1 MQTVKDWFRAFL
13 QARGMEMANGQMLFQ
28 YRASHAEYQE
38 LQDLLSARIT
48 ALNGVAWR
56 FESRAES
63 ALFVLYAS
71 EWWRRHYAGGAWR
84 WTSIFQS
91 LTLEPYRV
99 DTLERSAAVE
109 QGLRAWGHRPSQDGK
124 KYLGAI
130 VAQGGLP
137 LKMVANGDGVVS
149 RLLLSATRKA
159 QLLGWGE
166 QHLADYF
173 QSHADDMVQ
182 HLRATEIYRL
192 LAQMVT
198 TALTLRSE
206 YKLAG
211 SSNPVITLEQAAPKW
226 RERFPIAVDDE
237 SVEPLLVGLV
247 REASRQIKLLT
258 VYPASVTRTLVKL
271 PEADSYALSMEIQV
285 PNSISV
291 EALASAMELLPSK
304 VPQSFVLEM
313 AGDKRTPLGQGRQLL
328 GAQSNSVLLTGKPQ
342 RFLGSE
348 ACKEVLL
355 SLRSVGAD
363 IVAPTSVP
371 GGEALD
377 ESQPWCFVSVNGT
390 LTLVGVGSCKVASDQ
405 AYVLT
410 PDRFTVTPREGASL
424 TVVGLVED
432 LSAPRWVYVVQGAVD
447 ILADDENY
455 SVKTNVQSGSAEE
468 LVWKGTRLGHRASPF
483 PVFQGVPRLYRVD
496 FEGQPHAVPEKD
508 IEWVQAVSKGSA
520 VVNLRSHRGPVDAWL
535 LAEGKRLRRFRMVL
549 VGTDARVGF
558 KSGSNECEGTIEFHG
573 WGIAAAHALAEFS
586 PESTRSGTSTNL
598 WLCAQGQPPASV
610 SVSVD
615 WSPGLPVLRID
626 LPYPSTGG
634 RFSRSN
640 GSVLPNGAALPI
652 RRTQDLHIR
661 VFDRNPNAPKSYRLE
676 MQLQGDSQSN
686 RLRRAEI
693 AVPVDANGVGDIR
706 FFEIES
712 LLSGLFCQSDHLDA
726 CLVVTLFAGSAA
738 IRFMKLTRY
747 DLELELERELQSFAI
762 PAPQLVNVHAGQLRG
777 MELRAIPLLEQTQI
791 PIELEQMRS
800 DEEPVGRWS
809 LIHLPPG
816 HSPWLIFP
824 SKKSSLQTRPMLWS
838 ASTLD
843 RLGSLQERGENLC
856 PLATAMSVSN
866 SEDRSRDLIK
876 VVKAMTEDHDHLSW
890 KLVVHHFQ
898 HLRHLPLNTLDYWR
912 VVGRSQ
918 DACLAAIFK
927 FPEDVYELMQRMRD
941 ELGVVWEF
949 TSRASLQNAYEALSK
964 SLLTQLGSQIDAN
977 LISQLLNDLF
987 TKIGVASESLAIQVD
1002 RILFEKTGVR
1012 TTRFE
1017 RLIADSQRTPIALL
1031 QRLWLGEDSLLQRI
1045 LLRNHAEQR
1054 IWPYFRLWEQLLL
1067 AIQSQGHPSTVK
1079 FLLSF
1084 GTQLLW
1090 MPTQTTGKPEINLR
1104 LDVANVPILMG
1115 YLIQICDAN
1124 EWLQSHDHLAA
1135 LRRIRM
1141 FDPAWFDLGLQSGS
1155 LLAMKALEH
1164 DACTRRAV

>member
-1 MQTVKDWFRAFL
+1 MDK
-13 QARGMEMANGQMLFQ
+13 ANGQMLFQ

-38 LQDLLSARIT
+38 LRDLLSARIT

-91 LTLEPYRV
+91 LTSGPYRV
-99 DTLERSAAVE
+99 DTLERSAGVE

-137 LKMVANGDGVVS
+137 LKMVASGDGVAS

-166 QHLADYF
+166 HHLADYF

-198 TALTLRSE
+198 TVLTLRSE

-211 SSNPVITLEQAAPKW
+211 SSNPVTTLEQAEPKW

-247 REASRQIKLLT
+247 REVSREIKLST
-258 VYPASVTRTLVKL
+258 VYPVSVIRTLVLL
-271 PEADSYALSMEIQV
+271 PGADSYALSMEIQV
-285 PNSISV
+285 PSSISV

-313 AGDKRTPLGQGRQLL
+313 AGNKRIPLGQGRQLL
-328 GAQSNSVLLTGKPQ
+328 GAQSSSVLLTGKPR
-342 RFLGSE
+342 RFLGRE
-348 ACKEVLL
+348 ACQEVLL

-390 LTLVGVGSCKVASDQ
+390 LTLVGVGSCKVAIDQ
-405 AYVLT
+405 AYVLL
-410 PDRFTVTPREGASL
+410 PDRFTVSPREGASVTL
-424 TVVGLVED
+424 VALVED
-432 LSAPRWVYVVQGAVD
+432 LPVPRWVHVVQGAVD
-447 ILADDENY
+447 ILADDETY
-455 SVKTNVQSGSAEE
+455 SVKTNVQNGSAEE
-468 LVWKGTRLGHRASPF
+468 LVWKGTRLGHRTSPF
-483 PVFQGVPRLYRVD
+483 PVFQGIPRLYRVD
-496 FEGQPHAVPEKD
+496 IEGQPHAVPEKN
-508 IEWVQAVSKGSA
+508 IEWVQAVAKGSPL
-520 VVNLRSHRGPVDAWL
+520 VNLRNHRGPADAWL

-549 VGTDARVGF
+549 LDTDARVGF

-573 WGIAAAHALAEFS
+573 WGIASAHAPAEFS
-586 PESTRSGTSTNL
+586 PESTRSGTTTNL
-598 WLCAQGQPPASV
+598 SMYAQGQPPASV

-615 WSPGLPVLRID
+615 WSPGLPVLQID

-634 RFSRSN
+634 RFSRSD
-640 GSVLPNGAALPI
+640 GSVLPNGATLPI
-652 RRTQDLHIR
+652 RRTQDLHVQ
-661 VFDRNPNAPKSYRLE
+661 VFDRNPNAPKRYRLE

-712 LLSGLFCQSDHLDA
+712 VLSGLFCQSDHLDA

-747 DLELELERELQSFAI
+747 DLELERELQSFAI
-762 PAPQLVNVHAGQLRG
+762 PAQQLVNVHAEQLRG
-777 MELRAIPLLEQTQI
+777 MELLAIPLLEQIQT
-791 PIELEQMRS
+791 PSELEQARS
-800 DEEPVGRWS
+800 NEEPVGRWS
-809 LIHLPPG
+809 MIHLPPG

-824 SKKSSLQTRPMLWS
+824 SKNSSLQTRPMLWS

-843 RLGSLQERGENLC
+843 RLGTLQALGENLC

-876 VVKAMTEDHDHLSW
+876 VVKAMTEDHEHLSW
-890 KLVVHHFQ
+890 KLVAHHFQ
-898 HLRHLPLNTLDYWR
+898 YLKHLPLNTLDYWR
-912 VVGRSQ
+912 VIGRSQ
-918 DACLAAIFK
+918 DACLAAVFK

-941 ELGVVWEF
+941 ELGVMWEF

-964 SLLTQLGSQIDAN
+964 SLLAQLGPQIDGN
-977 LISQLLNDLF
+977 LIDQLLNDLF
-987 TKIGVASESLAIQVD
+987 TKIGIASESLAIQVD
-1002 RILFEKTGVR
+1002 RILFDKTGVR
-1012 TTRFE
+1012 TIRFE
-1017 RLIADSQRTPIALL
+1017 RLIADFQRTPTALL
-1031 QRLWLGEDSLLQRI
+1031 QRLWLGEDSLLQRV
-1045 LLRNHAEQR
+1045 LLRNHAEER
-1054 IWPYFRLWEQLLL
+1054 IWPYSCIWEQLLQ
-1067 AIQSQGHPSTVK
+1067 AIQSQGHPSTVE
-1079 FLLSF
+1079 FLQSL

-1090 MPTQTTGKPEINLR
+1090 MPMQATGKPEINPR
-1104 LDVANVPILMG
+1104 LDVANVPMLIG

-1124 EWLQSHDHLAA
+1124 EWLQSNDHLAA

-1164 DACTRRAV
+1164 DARIRRAR

>member
-1 MQTVKDWFRAFL
+1 MDK
-13 QARGMEMANGQMLFQ
+13 ANGQMLFQ

-38 LQDLLSARIT
+38 LRDLLSARIT

-56 FESRAES
+56 FESRDES

-84 WTSIFQS
+84 WASIFQS
-91 LTLEPYRV
+91 LTSGPYRV
-99 DTLERSAAVE
+99 DTLERSAGVE

-130 VAQGGLP
+130 VVQGGLP
-137 LKMVANGDGVVS
+137 LKMVASGDGVAS

-166 QHLADYF
+166 HQLADYF

-198 TALTLRSE
+198 TVLTLRSE

-211 SSNPVITLEQAAPKW
+211 STNPVATLEQAEPRW

-247 REASRQIKLLT
+247 REVSRQIKMSA
-258 VYPASVTRTLVKL
+258 VYPVSVTRTLVQL

-285 PNSISV
+285 PSTISV

-313 AGDKRTPLGQGRQLL
+313 AGDKRIPLGQGRQLL
-328 GAQSNSVLLTGKPQ
+328 GAQSSSVLLTGKPR
-342 RFLGSE
+342 RFLGRE
-348 ACKEVLL
+348 ACQEVLL
-355 SLRSVGAD
+355 SLRNVGAD

-390 LTLVGVGSCKVASDQ
+390 LTLTGVGSCKVAGDR
-405 AYVLT
+405 AYVLV
-410 PDRFTVTPREGASL
+410 PDHFTVTPREGASVTL
-424 TVVGLVED
+424 IALVED
-432 LSAPRWVYVVQGAVD
+432 LLVPRWVHFVQGAVD
-447 ILADDENY
+447 ILSDDEAF
-455 SVKTNVQSGSAEE
+455 SVKTNVQNGSAEE
-468 LVWKGTRLGHRASPF
+468 LVWKGTRLWCHASPF

-496 FEGQPHAVPEKD
+496 AEGQPHAVPDKD
-508 IEWVQAVSKGSA
+508 IEWVQAVRKGSPLA
-520 VVNLRSHRGPVDAWL
+520 NLRSHRGPADAWL
-535 LAEGKRLRRFRMVL
+535 LAEGKRVRRFRMAL
-549 VGTDARVGF
+549 VDTDARVGF

-573 WGIAAAHALAEFS
+573 WGIATANAPAELS
-586 PESTRSGTSTNL
+586 PASAKSATFTSLTMR
-598 WLCAQGQPPASV
+598 AQGQPPASV

-615 WSPGLPVLRID
+615 WSPGLPVLQID

-634 RFSRSN
+634 RFSRSD

-652 RRTQDLHIR
+652 RRTQDLHVQ
-661 VFDRNPNAPKSYRLE
+661 VFDRNPSAPKSYQLE
-676 MQLQGDSQSN
+676 MQLQGDAQSN
-686 RLRRAEI
+686 SLRRTEI

-712 LLSGLFCQSDHLDA
+712 VLNGLFCQSDHLDA
-726 CLVVTLFAGSAA
+726 CLVVTLFSGSAA

-747 DLELELERELQSFAI
+747 DLELERELQSLAI
-762 PAPQLVNVHAGQLRG
+762 PAQQLVNVHAEQLRG
-777 MELRAIPLLEQTQI
+777 MELLAIPLLGQMQA
-791 PIELEQMRS
+791 PSDMEQMRS

-809 LIHLPPG
+809 MIQLPPG

-824 SKKSSLQTRPMLWS
+824 SKNSSLQTRPMLWS
-838 ASTLD
+838 ASAMDL
-843 RLGSLQERGENLC
+843 LGTMQALGGSLC
-856 PLATAMSVSN
+856 PLAKAMSVSN
-866 SEDRSRDLIK
+866 SEDRSRDLVK
-876 VVKAMTEDHDHLSW
+876 VVEAMTKDQDHLSW
-890 KLVVHHFQ
+890 KLVLHHYQ
-898 HLRHLPLNTLDYWR
+898 HLKHLPLNTLDYWR
-912 VVGRSQ
+912 VIGRNQ
-918 DACLAAIFK
+918 DACLAAVFK
-927 FPEDVYELMQRMRD
+927 FPGDLYELMQRMRD
-941 ELGVVWEF
+941 ELGVMWEF

-964 SLLTQLGSQIDAN
+964 SLLTQLGPQIDGN
-977 LISQLLNDLF
+977 LIGQLLNDLF
-987 TKIGVASESLAIQVD
+987 TKIGSASESLAIQVD

-1017 RLIADSQRTPIALL
+1017 RLIADFQRTPIALL
-1031 QRLWLGEDSLLQRI
+1031 QRLWLGEDSLLQRV
-1045 LLRNHAEQR
+1045 LLRNHAEER
-1054 IWPYFRLWEQLLL
+1054 IWPYSRLWEQLLQ
-1067 AIQSQGHPSTVK
+1067 AIQSQGHPSTVE
-1079 FLLSF
+1079 FLQSL

-1090 MPTQTTGKPEINLR
+1090 RPRQAIGEPEINPR
-1104 LDVANVPILMG
+1104 LDVANAPMLMG

-1124 EWLQSHDHLAA
+1124 NWLQSNDHLAA
-1135 LRRIRM
+1135 LRRIRT

-1164 DACTRRAV
+1164 DARTRRARQRLNEFRR

>member
-13 QARGMEMANGQMLFQ
+13 QARGMDKANGQMLFQ
-28 YRASHAEYQE
+28 YRASHAEYLE
-38 LQDLLSARIT
+38 LRDLLSARFT
-48 ALNGVAWR
+48 ALDGVAWR
-56 FESRAES
+56 FESNAES

-71 EWWRRHYAGGAWR
+71 EWWRREYVGGAWR

-91 LTLEPYRV
+91 LTSGPYRV
-99 DTLERSAAVE
+99 DTLERSAGVE
-109 QGLRAWGHRPSQDGK
+109 QGLRTWGHRPSQDGK

-137 LKMVANGDGVVS
+137 LKMVASGDGVAS

-166 QHLADYF
+166 HHLADYF

-198 TALTLRSE
+198 TVLTLRSE

-211 SSNPVITLEQAAPKW
+211 SSNPVATLEQAEPRW

-247 REASRQIKLLT
+247 REVSRQIKLST
-258 VYPASVTRTLVKL
+258 VYPVSVTRTLVQL
-271 PEADSYALSMEIQV
+271 PEADSYALSMEIQL
-285 PNSISV
+285 PSTISV

-313 AGDKRTPLGQGRQLL
+313 AGDKRIPLGQGRQLL
-328 GAQSNSVLLTGKPQ
+328 GTQSSSVLLTGKPR
-342 RFLGSE
+342 RFLGKE
-348 ACKEVLL
+348 ACQEVLL

-390 LTLVGVGSCKVASDQ
+390 LTLTGVGSCKVASDQ
-405 AYVLT
+405 AYVLV
-410 PDRFTVTPREGASL
+410 PDHFTVTPREGASVTL
-424 TVVGLVED
+424 VALVED
-432 LSAPRWVYVVQGAVD
+432 LLVPRWVHVVQGAVD
-447 ILADDENY
+447 ILADDEAF
-455 SVKTNVQSGSAEE
+455 SVKTNVQNGSAEE
-468 LVWKGTRLGHRASPF
+468 LVWKGTRLWCHASPF

-496 FEGQPHAVPEKD
+496 AEGQPHAVPDKD
-508 IEWVQAVSKGSA
+508 IEWVQAVRKGSPLA
-520 VVNLRSHRGPVDAWL
+520 NLRGHRGPADAWL
-535 LAEGKRLRRFRMVL
+535 LAEGKRLRRFRMAL
-549 VGTDARVGF
+549 VDPEARVGF

-573 WGIAAAHALAEFS
+573 WGIAAAHAPAEFS
-586 PESTRSGTSTNL
+586 PASTKSATFTSLTMR
-598 WLCAQGQPPASV
+598 AQGQPPASV

-615 WSPGLPVLRID
+615 WSPGLPVLQID

-634 RFSRSN
+634 RFSRSD

-652 RRTQDLHIR
+652 RRTQDLHVQ
-661 VFDRNPNAPKSYRLE
+661 VFDRNPSAPKSYRLE
-676 MQLQGDSQSN
+676 MQLQGDAQSN

-712 LLSGLFCQSDHLDA
+712 VLNGLFCQSDHLDA

-747 DLELELERELQSFAI
+747 DLELERELESLAI
-762 PAPQLVNVHAGQLRG
+762 PAQQLVNVHAEQLRG
-777 MELRAIPLLEQTQI
+777 MELRAIPLLDQMQV
-791 PIELEQMRS
+791 PSDMEQMRS
-800 DEEPVGRWS
+800 GEEPVGRWS
-809 LIHLPPG
+809 VIQLPPG

-824 SKKSSLQTRPMLWS
+824 SKNSSLQTRPMLWS
-838 ASTLD
+838 ASAID
-843 RLGSLQERGENLC
+843 RLGTMQALGESLC
-856 PLATAMSVSN
+856 PLAKAMSVSN
-866 SEDRSRDLIK
+866 SEDRSRDLVK
-876 VVKAMTEDHDHLSW
+876 VVEAMTADQDHLSW
-890 KLVVHHFQ
+890 KLVLHHYQ

-912 VVGRSQ
+912 VIGRSQ
-918 DACLAAIFK
+918 DACLAAVFK
-927 FPEDVYELMQRMRD
+927 FPGELFELMQRMRD
-941 ELGVVWEF
+941 ELGVMWEF

-964 SLLTQLGSQIDAN
+964 SLLAQLGPQVDPN
-977 LISQLLNDLF
+977 LMSQLLNDLF
-987 TKIGVASESLAIQVD
+987 TKIGFASESLAIQVD

-1017 RLIADSQRTPIALL
+1017 RLISDSQRTPNSLL
-1031 QRLWLGEDSLLQRI
+1031 QRLWLGEDSLLQRV
-1045 LLRNHAEQR
+1045 LLRNHAEER
-1054 IWPYFRLWEQLLL
+1054 IWPYFRLWEELLQ
-1067 AIQSQGHPSTVK
+1067 AIQSQGHSPSVA
-1079 FLLSF
+1079 FLQNL
-1084 GTQLLW
+1084 GAQLLW
-1090 MPTQTTGKPEINLR
+1090 MPRQATGEPEINPR
-1104 LDVANVPILMG
+1104 LDVANAPMLMG

-1124 EWLQSHDHLAA
+1124 KWLQSKDHLAA
-1135 LRRIRM
+1135 LRRIRT

-1164 DACTRRAV
+1164 DARTRRAR

>member
-13 QARGMEMANGQMLFQ
+13 QARGMDKANGQMLFQ
-28 YRASHAEYQE
+28 YRASHAEYLE
-38 LQDLLSARIT
+38 LRDLLSARFT

-56 FESRAES
+56 FESNAES

-71 EWWRRHYAGGAWR
+71 EWWRREYVGGAWR

-91 LTLEPYRV
+91 LTSGPYRV
-99 DTLERSAAVE
+99 DTLERSAGVE
-109 QGLRAWGHRPSQDGK
+109 QGLRTWGHRPSQDGK

-137 LKMVANGDGVVS
+137 LKMVASGDGVAS

-166 QHLADYF
+166 HHLADYF

-198 TALTLRSE
+198 TVLTLRSE

-211 SSNPVITLEQAAPKW
+211 SSNPVATLEQAEPRW

-247 REASRQIKLLT
+247 REVSRQIKLST
-258 VYPASVTRTLVKL
+258 VYPVSVTRTLVQL
-271 PEADSYALSMEIQV
+271 PEADSYAMSMEIQV
-285 PNSISV
+285 PSTISV

-313 AGDKRTPLGQGRQLL
+313 AGDKRIPLGQGRQLL
-328 GAQSNSVLLTGKPQ
+328 GTQSSSVLLTGKPR
-342 RFLGSE
+342 RFLGKE
-348 ACKEVLL
+348 ACQEVLL

-363 IVAPTSVP
+363 IDAPTSVP

-390 LTLVGVGSCKVASDQ
+390 LTLTGVGSCKVACDQ
-405 AYVLT
+405 AYVLV
-410 PDRFTVTPREGASL
+410 PDHFTVTPREGASVTL
-424 TVVGLVED
+424 VALVED
-432 LSAPRWVYVVQGAVD
+432 LLVPRWVHVVQGAVD
-447 ILADDENY
+447 ILADDEAF
-455 SVKTNVQSGSAEE
+455 SVKTNVQTGSAEE
-468 LVWKGTRLGHRASPF
+468 LVWKGTRLWCHASPF

-496 FEGQPHAVPEKD
+496 VEGQPHAVPDKD
-508 IEWVQAVSKGSA
+508 IEWVQAVRKGSPLA
-520 VVNLRSHRGPVDAWL
+520 NLRGHRGPADAWL
-535 LAEGKRLRRFRMVL
+535 LAEGKRLRRFRMAL
-549 VGTDARVGF
+549 VDPDARVGF

-573 WGIAAAHALAEFS
+573 WGIATAHAPAELS
-586 PESTRSGTSTNL
+586 PASTKSATFASLTMR
-598 WLCAQGQPPASV
+598 AQGQPPASV

-615 WSPGLPVLRID
+615 WSPGLPVLQID

-634 RFSRSN
+634 RFSRSD

-652 RRTQDLHIR
+652 RRTQDLHVQ
-661 VFDRNPNAPKSYRLE
+661 VFDRNPSAPKSYRLE
-676 MQLQGDSQSN
+676 MQLQGDAQSN

-712 LLSGLFCQSDHLDA
+712 VLNGLFCQSDHLDA
-726 CLVVTLFAGSAA
+726 CLVVSLFAGSAV

-747 DLELELERELQSFAI
+747 DLELERELQSLAI
-762 PAPQLVNVHAGQLRG
+762 PAQQLVNVHAEQLRG
-777 MELRAIPLLEQTQI
+777 MELRAIPLLDQMQA
-791 PIELEQMRS
+791 PSDLEQMRS
-800 DEEPVGRWS
+800 GEEPVGRWS
-809 LIHLPPG
+809 VIQLPPG

-838 ASTLD
+838 ASAID
-843 RLGSLQERGENLC
+843 RLGTLQALGESLC
-856 PLATAMSVSN
+856 PLAAAMSVSN
-866 SEDRSRDLIK
+866 SEDRSRDLVK
-876 VVKAMTEDHDHLSW
+876 VVEAMTEDQDHLSW
-890 KLVVHHFQ
+890 KLVLHHYQ

-912 VVGRSQ
+912 VIGRSQ
-918 DACLAAIFK
+918 DACLAAVFK
-927 FPEDVYELMQRMRD
+927 FPGDLYELMQRMRD
-941 ELGVVWEF
+941 ELGVMWEF
-949 TSRASLQNAYEALSK
+949 TSRASLQNAYAALSK
-964 SLLTQLGSQIDAN
+964 SLLAQLGPQVDAN

-987 TKIGVASESLAIQVD
+987 TKIGLASDSLAIQID

-1017 RLIADSQRTPIALL
+1017 RLIADSQRTPTALL
-1031 QRLWLGEDSLLQRI
+1031 QRLWLGEDSLLQRV
-1045 LLRNHAEQR
+1045 LLRNHAEER
-1054 IWPYFRLWEQLLL
+1054 IWPYSRLWEQLLQ
-1067 AIQSQGHPSTVK
+1067 AIQSQGHPPTVE
-1079 FLLSF
+1079 FLQSL
-1084 GTQLLW
+1084 GAQLLW
-1090 MPTQTTGKPEINLR
+1090 MPRQATGEPEVNPR
-1104 LDVANVPILMG
+1104 LDVANAPMLMG

-1124 EWLQSHDHLAA
+1124 KWLQFNDHLAA
-1135 LRRIRM
+1135 LRRIRT

-1164 DACTRRAV
+1164 DARTRRAR

>member
-1 MQTVKDWFRAFL
+1 MDK
-13 QARGMEMANGQMLFQ
+13 ANGQMLFQ
-28 YRASHAEYQE
+28 YRVSHAEYQE
-38 LQDLLSARIT
+38 LRDLLSARIT

-91 LTLEPYRV
+91 LTSGPYRV
-99 DTLERSAAVE
+99 DTLERSAGVE

-130 VAQGGLP
+130 VVQGGLP
-137 LKMVANGDGVVS
+137 LKMVASGDGVAS

-166 QHLADYF
+166 HHLADYF
-173 QSHADDMVQ
+173 QSHAADMVQ

-198 TALTLRSE
+198 TVLALRSE

-211 SSNPVITLEQAAPKW
+211 STNPVATLEQAEPRW

-247 REASRQIKLLT
+247 REVSRQIKLSA
-258 VYPASVTRTLVKL
+258 VYPVSVTKTLVQL
-271 PEADSYALSMEIQV
+271 CEADSYALSMEIQV
-285 PNSISV
+285 PSSISV
-291 EALASAMELLPSK
+291 EALASAMELPASK

-313 AGDKRTPLGQGRQLL
+313 AGDKRIPLGQGRQLL
-328 GAQSNSVLLTGKPQ
+328 GAQSSSVLLTGKPR
-342 RFLGSE
+342 RFLGRE
-348 ACKEVLL
+348 ACQEVLL

-390 LTLVGVGSCKVASDQ
+390 LTLTGVGSCKVAGDY
-405 AYVLT
+405 AYVLV
-410 PDRFTVTPREGASL
+410 PDHFTVTPREGASVTL
-424 TVVGLVED
+424 IALVED
-432 LSAPRWVYVVQGAVD
+432 LLVPRWVHVVQGAVD
-447 ILADDENY
+447 ILSDDEAF
-455 SVKTNVQSGSAEE
+455 SVRTNVQNGSAEE
-468 LVWKGTRLGHRASPF
+468 LVWKGTRLWCHASPF

-496 FEGQPHAVPEKD
+496 AEGQPHAVPDKD
-508 IEWVQAVSKGSA
+508 IEWVQAVRKGSPLA
-520 VVNLRSHRGPVDAWL
+520 NLRGHRGPADAWL
-535 LAEGKRLRRFRMVL
+535 LAEGKRVRRFRMAL
-549 VGTDARVGF
+549 VDTDARVGF

-573 WGIAAAHALAEFS
+573 WGIAMAHAPAELS
-586 PESTRSGTSTNL
+586 PASAKSATFTSLTMR
-598 WLCAQGQPPASV
+598 AQGQPPASV

-615 WSPGLPVLRID
+615 WSPGLPVLQID
-626 LPYPSTGG
+626 LPYPSSGG
-634 RFSRSN
+634 RFSRSD

-652 RRTQDLHIR
+652 RRTRDLHVQ
-661 VFDRNPNAPKSYRLE
+661 VFDRNPSAPKSYRLE
-676 MQLQGDSQSN
+676 MQLQGDAQSN
-686 RLRRAEI
+686 RLRRTEI

-712 LLSGLFCQSDHLDA
+712 VLNGLFCQSDHLDA

-747 DLELELERELQSFAI
+747 DLELERELQSLAI
-762 PAPQLVNVHAGQLRG
+762 PAEQLVNLHAEQLRG
-777 MELRAIPLLEQTQI
+777 MELRAIPLLGQMQA
-791 PIELEQMRS
+791 PSDMEQMRS
-800 DEEPVGRWS
+800 GEEPVGRWS
-809 LIHLPPG
+809 VIQLPPG

-824 SKKSSLQTRPMLWS
+824 SKNSSLQTRPMLWS
-838 ASTLD
+838 ASAMD
-843 RLGSLQERGENLC
+843 RLGTMQALSGSLC
-856 PLATAMSVSN
+856 PLAKAMSVSN
-866 SEDRSRDLIK
+866 SEDRSRDLVK
-876 VVKAMTEDHDHLSW
+876 VVEAMTEDQDHLSW
-890 KLVVHHFQ
+890 KLVLHHYQ

-912 VVGRSQ
+912 VIGRSQ
-918 DACLAAIFK
+918 DACLAAVFK
-927 FPEDVYELMQRMRD
+927 FPGDLYELMQRMRD
-941 ELGVVWEF
+941 ELGVMWEF

-964 SLLTQLGSQIDAN
+964 SLLSQLGPQIDGN

-987 TKIGVASESLAIQVD
+987 TKIGSASESLAIQVD

-1017 RLIADSQRTPIALL
+1017 RLIVDSQRTPTALL
-1031 QRLWLGEDSLLQRI
+1031 QRLWLGEDSLLQRV
-1045 LLRNHAEQR
+1045 LLRSHAEER
-1054 IWPYFRLWEQLLL
+1054 IWPYSCLWEQLLE
-1067 AIQSQGHPSTVK
+1067 AIQSRGHPPVVE
-1079 FLLSF
+1079 FLHSLRA
-1084 GTQLLW
+1084 QLLW
-1090 MPTQTTGKPEINLR
+1090 MPRRATGEPEINPR
-1104 LDVANVPILMG
+1104 LDVANAPMLMG

-1124 EWLQSHDHLAA
+1124 NWLQSNDHLAA
-1135 LRRIRM
+1135 LRRIKT
-1141 FDPAWFDLGLQSGS
+1141 FDPVWFDLGLQSGS
-1155 LLAMKALEH
+1155 LLAMKALDH
-1164 DACTRRAV
+1164 DARTQRAS